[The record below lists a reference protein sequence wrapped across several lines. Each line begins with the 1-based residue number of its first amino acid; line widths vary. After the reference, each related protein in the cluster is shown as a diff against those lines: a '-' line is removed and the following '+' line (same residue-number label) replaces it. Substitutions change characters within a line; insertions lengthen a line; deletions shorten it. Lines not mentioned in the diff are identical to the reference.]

1 MFDFIVIK
9 IQTKTMDSEAGF
21 FFFLGQA
28 PFQLSHNLLAKLIF
42 SYKTAAFSPA
52 TVNAFK
58 LHLISNTAV
67 TKSQNQTPKF
77 LMSKAIMLMLNKPM
91 KHSTLS

>member
-1 MFDFIVIK
+1 MVIK

-21 FFFLGQA
+21 IYLFILGQA
-28 PFQLSHNLLAKLIF
+28 PFQLSHNVLAKLLF

-58 LHLISNTAV
+58 LHLISNTVV
-67 TKSQNQTPKF
+67 TKSQNQNPKF
-77 LMSKAIMLMLNKPM
+77 LKSKAIMLMLNKPM